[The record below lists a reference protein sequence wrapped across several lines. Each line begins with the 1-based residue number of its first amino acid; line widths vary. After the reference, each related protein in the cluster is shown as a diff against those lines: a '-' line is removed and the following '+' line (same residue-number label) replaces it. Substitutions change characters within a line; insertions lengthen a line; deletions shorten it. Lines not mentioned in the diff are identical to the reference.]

1 MILRMMPR
9 QQPPAANSVQDLLK
23 IVVAL
28 LLIYKMDIG
37 VVILILIKFINVP
50 KTNLIVY
57 LTVELLTNIPSKEE
71 TLF

>member
-1 MILRMMPR
+1 MPR

>member
-1 MILRMMPR
+1 MILLMMPR
-9 QQPPAANSVQDLLK
+9 RQPPAANSVQDLLK

-28 LLIYKMDIG
+28 LLIYKTDIG